1 MTEERTI
8 VEVDIEGK
16 PFLVGDFVAE
26 QPSVKPVDVDASWDG
41 KGSLD
46 EHRQKELAKVTQP
59 GFGDAGKVK
68 SDGK

>member
-8 VEVDIEGK
+8 VEVDIEDK

-26 QPSVKPVDVDASWDG
+26 QPQVKPVDVDASWDG

-46 EHRQKELAKVTQP
+46 EHRQKELAKLKQL
-59 GFGDAGKVK
+59 GFGEAGKVK
-68 SDGK
+68 SNG